1 MNVLILSNGA
11 PNYYHFFNHLSR
23 LLQNDG
29 AVVSFA
35 VDSELSKDSNNLD
48 ALQSKVFEFSS
59 YFRDHDLNPELLLKY
74 NKYNLNAML
83 LSDFE
88 RAEVYKIWGVKDKA
102 YLSRLLSALISFYE
116 FIFQTT
122 NTDYVL
128 YENVSNTFSHVAW
141 AVAKENNIQY
151 IGVGGSRIPGRFS
164 LSSDPLNDN
173 RTKKFFKLIRDN
185 LIIVP
190 DEISQWATNYL
201 DNIETV
207 VPDYMKINGL
217 DKVDISKRYLNKEK
231 YKTIRRV
238 ISHIKD
244 DEYHSFQSGNP
255 VKTYLNLFLR
265 NVGRKINT
273 LKLRNYYDA
282 SNLGKDRFLLYPMH
296 FHPESSTSILSG
308 TYLNEYEVIKNIA
321 FNLPQGY
328 KLYVKDHVSAW
339 GYPSIK
345 FYNDLKKLPNVNI
358 LGPNENTKKLIKYSA
373 GVITLTSTVG
383 YEALLLGRKVFL
395 FGRVFYEDHK
405 NVIKIDNPHN
415 LFNIMNDAL
424 IDEHITID
432 RDYALDFVAA
442 CYLATYPGSLNL
454 MLTGQAAMAKAEEI
468 YNRVI
473 KPIVFSNIDAIDNEN
488 IWL

>member
-11 PNYYHFFNHLSR
+11 PNYHHFFNHLGR
-23 LLQNDG
+23 LLQQDG

-35 VDSELSKDSNNLD
+35 VDSELSKDNNNLE
-48 ALQSKVFEFSS
+48 ASNCKVFEFSS
-59 YFRDHDLNPELLLKY
+59 YFREHELNYALLLKY

-88 RAEVYKIWGVKDKA
+88 RAEVYKVWGAKDKN
-102 YLSRLLSALISFYE
+102 YLSRLLSALISFFE
-116 FIFQTT
+116 FIFQETET
-122 NTDYVL
+122 NYVL

-141 AVAKENNIQY
+141 AVAKENNVQY

-173 RTKKFFKLIRDN
+173 RPKKLFNLIRN
-185 LIIVP
+185 KSIIVP
-190 DEISQWATNYL
+190 EEVSQWAVDYL
-201 DNIETV
+201 NNIETV

-217 DKVDISKRYLNKEK
+217 DKVNISKRYLKKEK
-231 YKTIRRV
+231 YETIRRV
-238 ISHIKD
+238 FSHIND

-255 VKTYLNLFLR
+255 VKTYLNLFIR
-265 NVGRKINT
+265 NVKRKIKT
-273 LKLRNYYDA
+273 LKLRDYYDK
-282 SNLGKDRFLLYPMH
+282 SNVQEDNFLLYPMH

-321 FNLPQGY
+321 FNLPQGCR
-328 KLYVKDHVSAW
+328 LYVKDHISAW
-339 GYPSIK
+339 GYPSLK
-345 FYNDLKKLPNVNI
+345 FYNDLKKLPGVNI
-358 LGPNENTKKLIKYSA
+358 LGPNENTKELIKHSA

-383 YEALLLGRKVFL
+383 YEALLLGKKVFL

-405 NVIKIDNPHN
+405 NVIKISSPHK
-415 LFNIMNDAL
+415 LFDILNAAPVNEP
-424 IDEHITID
+424 IDKK
-432 RDYALDFVAA
+432 YALDFVAA

-454 MLTGQAAMAKAEEI
+454 MLSGQAAMAKAEEI
-468 YNRVI
+468 YNRVLKQI
-473 KPIVFSNIDAIDNEN
+473 LFSDIDAVDNEN

>member
-11 PNYYHFFNHLSR
+11 PNYHHFFNHLGR
-23 LLQNDG
+23 LLQQDG

-35 VDSELSKDSNNLD
+35 VDSELSKDNNNLE
-48 ALQSKVFEFSS
+48 ASKCKVFEFSS
-59 YFRDHDLNPELLLKY
+59 YFREHELNSALLLKY

-88 RAEVYKIWGVKDKA
+88 RAEIYKVWGAKDKN

-116 FIFQTT
+116 FIFQETRT
-122 NTDYVL
+122 NYVL

-141 AVAKENNIQY
+141 AVAKENNVQY

-173 RTKKFFKLIRDN
+173 RPKKLFSLIRN
-185 LIIVP
+185 KSIIVP
-190 DEISQWATNYL
+190 EEVSQWAVDYL
-201 DNIETV
+201 NNIETV

-217 DKVDISKRYLNKEK
+217 DKVNISKRYLKKEK
-231 YKTIRRV
+231 YETIRRV
-238 ISHIKD
+238 FSHIND

-255 VKTYLNLFLR
+255 VKTYLNLFIR
-265 NVGRKINT
+265 NVKRKIKT
-273 LKLRNYYDA
+273 LKLRDYYDR
-282 SNLGKDRFLLYPMH
+282 SNAQEDNFLLYPMH

-321 FNLPQGY
+321 FNLPQGCR
-328 KLYVKDHVSAW
+328 LYVKDHISAW
-339 GYPSIK
+339 GYPSLK
-345 FYNDLKKLPNVNI
+345 FYNDLKKLPGVNI
-358 LGPNENTKKLIKYSA
+358 LGPNENTKELIKHSA

-383 YEALLLGRKVFL
+383 YEALLLGKKVFL

-405 NVIKIDNPHN
+405 NVVKIGSPHK
-415 LFNIMNDAL
+415 LFDILNAAPVNEP
-424 IDEHITID
+424 IDKE
-432 RDYALDFVAA
+432 YALDFVAA

-454 MLTGQAAMAKAEEI
+454 MLSGQAAMAKAEEI
-468 YNRVI
+468 YNRVLKQI
-473 KPIVFSNIDAIDNEN
+473 LFSDIDAVDNEN